1 MRPSLY
7 ETDFYQQTIEQSQ
20 NLRFGNTNN
29 LDLENLAEEIV
40 SLGRQERRKLENRLG
55 ILIGH
60 LLKQQYQK
68 VKRSRSW
75 QITINTQRREI
86 QTLLR
91 DNPSLKSYLDIAL
104 QEGVLSGLDLVLAAT
119 PLKNKIKYC
128 HLPALM
134 QLNRFLMQTFLLIFR
149 SNLNN

>member
-119 PLKNKIKYC
+119 PLKKKVLPSTCPYAIKQIFDANF
-128 HLPALM
+128 PADI
-134 QLNRFLMQTFLLIFR
+134 QIEFE
-149 SNLNN
+149 